1 MIDSHCHLNFKK
13 LSENFENIIN
23 NSKKNNISSILSINT
38 KPEDFQDHLNLIK
51 NYNSI
56 YLSYGLHPSDVKSM
70 NQIELQNFDQYCNN
84 EKVIGIGETGI
95 DLYHNDQFLKEQ
107 TQAFETHIEASIKH
121 SLPIIIHQ
129 RNSEKEI
136 VDILK
141 NYKSNNLK
149 LIFHCFTGS
158 NQLLN
163 FCLENNY
170 YISISGIITFKNAS
184 YLRDIIKNAP
194 LNSILIETDSPFL
207 APEPMRGKINEPS
220 FVKYTAEY
228 LAKFFEL
235 SFEEFEKITDNNF
248 FNLFT
253 KAKRDNYL

>member
-1 MIDSHCHLNFKK
+1 MIDSHWHLNFKK

-23 NSKKNNISSILSINT
+23 NSKKNNITSILSINT
-38 KPEDFQDHLNLIK
+38 NPEDFQDHLNLIK

-56 YLSYGLHPSDVKSM
+56 YLSYGLHPSDVQSM

-95 DLYHNDQFLKEQ
+95 DLYHSDQFLKEQ
-107 TQAFETHIEASIKH
+107 TQVFETHIEASIKH

-136 VDILK
+136 VEILK

-170 YISISGIITFKNAS
+170 YISIS
-184 YLRDIIKNAP
+184 
-194 LNSILIETDSPFL
+194 
-207 APEPMRGKINEPS
+207 
-220 FVKYTAEY
+220 
-228 LAKFFEL
+228 
-235 SFEEFEKITDNNF
+235 
-248 FNLFT
+248 
-253 KAKRDNYL
+253 

>member
-1 MIDSHCHLNFKK
+1 MIDSHCHLNFNELAK
-13 LSENFENIIN
+13 NFHNIIN
-23 NSKKNNISSILSINT
+23 NSKLNNITSILSINT
-38 KPEDFQDHLNLIK
+38 DPEDFEDHLNLIK

-56 YLSYGLHPSDVKSM
+56 YLSYGLHPDKVDTF
-70 NQIELQNFDQYCNN
+70 NQIQLQNFDIACKN

-95 DLYHNDQFLKEQ
+95 DLYHSQNHLKEQ
-107 TQAFETHIEASIKH
+107 TQVFETHIEASIKH
-121 SLPIIIHQ
+121 SLPLIIHQ

-163 FCLENNY
+163 FCIENNY

-184 YLRDIIKNAP
+184 NLRDIIKNAP
-194 LNSILIETDSPFL
+194 LDSILIETDSPFL
-207 APEPMRGKINEPS
+207 APEPMRGKKNEPS
-220 FVKYTAEY
+220 FVRYT
-228 LAKFFEL
+228 LKKLSEL
-235 SFEEFEKITDNNF
+235 KNIAPKVLDKITTENFNRLF
-248 FNLFT
+248 FNV
-253 KAKRDNYL
+253 

>member
-38 KPEDFQDHLNLIK
+38 NPEDFQDHLNLIK

-56 YLSYGLHPSDVKSM
+56 YLSYGLHPRDVQSM

-107 TQAFETHIEASIKH
+107 IQVFETHIEASIKH

-158 NQLLN
+158 KQLLN

-184 YLRDIIKNAP
+184 NLREIIKDAP
-194 LNSILIETDSPFL
+194 LDSILIETDSPFL
-207 APEPMRGKINEPS
+207 APEPMRGKVNEPS

-228 LAKFFEL
+228 LAKFFKL

>member
-23 NSKKNNISSILSINT
+23 NSKKNNIRSILSINT

-56 YLSYGLHPSDVKSM
+56 YLSYGLHPSDVQSM
-70 NQIELQNFDQYCNN
+70 NQIELENFEQYCNN

-95 DLYHNDQFLKEQ
+95 DLYHNDQFLNEQ
-107 TQAFETHIEASIKH
+107 TQVFETHIEASIKH

-136 VDILK
+136 VNILK

-149 LIFHCFTGS
+149 LIIHCFTDS
-158 NQLLN
+158 KQL
-163 FCLENNY
+163 
-170 YISISGIITFKNAS
+170 
-184 YLRDIIKNAP
+184 IKKH
-194 LNSILIETDSPFL
+194 
-207 APEPMRGKINEPS
+207 G
-220 FVKYTAEY
+220 
-228 LAKFFEL
+228 
-235 SFEEFEKITDNNF
+235 
-248 FNLFT
+248 
-253 KAKRDNYL
+253 RDNLEETFLKLARSKDEF

>member
-38 KPEDFQDHLNLIK
+38 NPEDFQDHLNLIK

-56 YLSYGLHPSDVKSM
+56 YLSYGLHPSDVQSM

-84 EKVIGIGETGI
+84 ERVIGIGETGI
-95 DLYHNDQFLKEQ
+95 DLYHNDKFLKEQ
-107 TQAFETHIEASIKH
+107 TQVFETHIEASIKH

-184 YLRDIIKNAP
+184 NLRDIIKDVP

-207 APEPMRGKINEPS
+207 APEPMRGKVNEPS

-228 LAKFFEL
+228 LANFFKL
-235 SFEEFEKITDNNF
+235 SLEEFEKITDNNF

>member
-1 MIDSHCHLNFKK
+1 MIDSHCHLNFNE
-13 LSENFENIIN
+13 LAENFYNIIN
-23 NSKKNNISSILSINT
+23 NSKLNNITSILSINT
-38 KPEDFQDHLNLIK
+38 DPEDFEEHLNLIK

-56 YLSYGLHPSDVKSM
+56 YLSYGLHPDKVDTF
-70 NQIELQNFDQYCNN
+70 NQIQLQKFDIACKN

-95 DLYHNDQFLKEQ
+95 DLYHSQNNLKEQ
-107 TQAFETHIEASIKH
+107 TQVFETHIEASIKH
-121 SLPIIIHQ
+121 SLPLIIHQ

-184 YLRDIIKNAP
+184 NLRDIIKNAP

-207 APEPMRGKINEPS
+207 APEPMRGKVNEPS

-228 LAKFFEL
+228 LAKFFKL
-235 SFEEFEKITDNNF
+235 SLEEFEKITDNNF

>member
-13 LSENFENIIN
+13 ISENIENIIY
-23 NSKKNNISSILSINT
+23 NSRQNNITSILSINT
-38 KPEDFQDHLNLIK
+38 NPEDFEEHLDLIK

-56 YLSYGLHPSDVKSM
+56 YLSYGLHPSNVKKS
-70 NQIELQNFDQYCNN
+70 NQIEQINFDKFCKN

-95 DLYHNDQFLKEQ
+95 DLYYKDNNLKEQ
-107 TQAFETHIEASIKH
+107 TQVFENHIEASIKH

-136 VDILK
+136 IDILK
-141 NYKSNNLK
+141 YYKSNNLK
-149 LIFHCFTGS
+149 LVFHCFTGS

-163 FCLENNY
+163 FCLDNNY

-184 YLRDIIKNAP
+184 NLRQVIKNVP
-194 LNSILIETDSPFL
+194 LKSILIETDSPFL
-207 APEPMRGKINEPS
+207 APEPMRGKLNEPS
-220 FVKYTAEY
+220 FVKYTANY
-228 LAKFFEL
+228 LANFFEL

-253 KAKRDNYL
+253 KAKRDNDL

>member
-1 MIDSHCHLNFKK
+1 MIDSHCHLNFKE
-13 LSENFENIIN
+13 LSENLENIIDNSIQN
-23 NSKKNNISSILSINT
+23 NVTSILSINT
-38 KPEDFQDHLNLIK
+38 KPEDFEHHLNLIK

-56 YLSYGLHPSDVKSM
+56 YLSYGLHPSDVKSSK
-70 NQIELQNFDQYCNN
+70 QIELENFDKYCKNN
-84 EKVIGIGETGI
+84 KIIAIGETGI
-95 DLYHNDQFLKEQ
+95 DLYHNNKYLKEQ
-107 TQAFETHIEASIKH
+107 TRVFETHIEASIKH

-136 VDILK
+136 IDILK

-158 NQLLN
+158 NNLLN

-184 YLRDIIKNAP
+184 ELREVVKNAP
-194 LNSILIETDSPFL
+194 LEYILIETDSPFL
-207 APEPMRGKINEPS
+207 APEPMRGKINQPS
-220 FVKYTAEY
+220 YVKYTAEY
-228 LAKFFEL
+228 LSNFFQL
-235 SFEEFEKITDNNF
+235 SLEEFEKITDNNF

-253 KAKRDNYL
+253 RAKRDNYL